1 MPFPFQID
9 ILGMILKGVLIGI
22 IASAP
27 MGPVGVLCIQRTLNK
42 GRWYGFVTGIGAAV
56 SDIVYA
62 LLSGLGMSF
71 VMDLITN
78 HQNRFYLQILG
89 SFLLFG
95 FGYYCFRSNPTKK
108 IHVSGNK
115 GSLFHNGLTAFIV
128 TLSNPLIL
136 FLFMACYAQFAFV
149 IPDHPLEMSLGYLSI
164 FAGALLWWWGLTWL
178 IDKIREK
185 FNDTGIVIIN
195 RVIGSVVMI
204 FSFVMFIGTA
214 FNLSLVISF

>member
-1 MPFPFQID
+1 
-9 ILGMILKGVLIGI
+9 
-22 IASAP
+22 
-27 MGPVGVLCIQRTLNK
+27 
-42 GRWYGFVTGIGAAV
+42 
-56 SDIVYA
+56 
-62 LLSGLGMSF
+62 
-71 VMDLITN
+71 
-78 HQNRFYLQILG
+78 
-89 SFLLFG
+89 
-95 FGYYCFRSNPTKK
+95 
-108 IHVSGNK
+108 
-115 GSLFHNGLTAFIV
+115 
-128 TLSNPLIL
+128 
-136 FLFMACYAQFAFV
+136 MACYAQFAFV

>member
-1 MPFPFQID
+1 M
-9 ILGMILKGVLIGI
+9 
-22 IASAP
+22 
-27 MGPVGVLCIQRTLNK
+27 
-42 GRWYGFVTGIGAAV
+42 
-56 SDIVYA
+56 
-62 LLSGLGMSF
+62 
-71 VMDLITN
+71 
-78 HQNRFYLQILG
+78 
-89 SFLLFG
+89 LFG